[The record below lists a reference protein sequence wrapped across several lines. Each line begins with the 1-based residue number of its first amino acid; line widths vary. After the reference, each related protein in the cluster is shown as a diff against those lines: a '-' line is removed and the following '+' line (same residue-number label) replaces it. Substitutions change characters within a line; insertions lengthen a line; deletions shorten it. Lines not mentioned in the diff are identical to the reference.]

1 MKSIRTI
8 LALLACA
15 VICFSAEAKNYVLK
29 SDKVQLSN
37 FCILED
43 CEAGTL
49 EIYLS
54 KLDQFSGKHK
64 YDCETWKYT
73 VYLPVDEKE

>member
-29 SDKVQLSN
+29 SDKVQLS
-37 FCILED
+37 I
-43 CEAGTL
+43 
-49 EIYLS
+49 S
-54 KLDQFSGKHK
+54 KKGELVK
-64 YDCETWKYT
+64 T
-73 VYLPVDEKE
+73 